1 MRDTNG
7 HGAHIFK
14 SERVIGMNK
23 ILSPLIYS
31 VNTEDSWLE
40 FRGRKIINMCVLDV
54 VAFEVFSV
62 SYCLLIYSVVFIE
75 HL

>member
-1 MRDTNG
+1 
-7 HGAHIFK
+7 
-14 SERVIGMNK
+14 MNK

-40 FRGRKIINMCVLDV
+40 FRGRKIICMCALDA